1 MLPIAFQTSKFI
13 PPQSPGKRQT
23 IMRSIRIYITTLV
36 LITTTLWAE
45 QKPNIILI
53 ISDDQGYAD
62 ISAAGIRDDVSTPH
76 LDRLASQGTR
86 FRHAYASSPICN
98 TSRCGII
105 TGAYQQRF
113 GMQWYGGPG
122 ISDWENPTMAELLK
136 KAGYTNG
143 YVGKVHYGSPNGPGA
158 RNFPLEHGFDEF
170 FGSENARIHYMVH
183 NQKAIEAFDS
193 ARAKNPEPSNSWG
206 MGPFRDGLKEVDI
219 EGMST
224 EIFGSKARDFISRN
238 QDNPFFLY
246 LSFNA
251 VHNFTHQLPKEYL
264 DKHGLEDYGD
274 WDPAEEPYLDW
285 YYRSRRPNNPNGRAH
300 YLGQLH
306 YLDQEVGRLV
316 KHVDDLGIRDDT
328 LIIYMGDNGGSR
340 PIYAENTPL
349 RGSKFTLYEGGTRV
363 PLIISQPGTLPES
376 RISDNVVSAFDLL
389 PTMLSVAGQSI
400 PEFADGIDLL
410 PLLNGKEPKLQHD
423 ALHWKTADEWS
434 VRQGDWKLHTVHGEG
449 AAPVE
454 KVELE
459 QGVFLRNLI
468 TDPSESINFAKQ
480 HPEILV
486 NLNRLHETWVATLPA
501 SMSNVPSATEWAEAP
516 KEK

>member
-1 MLPIAFQTSKFI
+1 MTSPLKSVLFLSLIALLLQGCGNKESSK
-13 PPQSPGKRQT
+13 PG
-23 IMRSIRIYITTLV
+23 SGS
-36 LITTTLWAE
+36 A
-45 QKPNIILI
+45 KPNIILI

-62 ISAAGIRDDVSTPH
+62 LSVAGIRDDVSTPNI
-76 LDRLASQGTR
+76 DRLASQGTR
-86 FRHAYASSPICN
+86 FTHAYASSPICN

-122 ISDWENPTMAELLK
+122 ISEWENPTMAELLK
-136 KAGYTNG
+136 KAGYTTG
-143 YVGKVHYGSPNGPGA
+143 YVGKVHYGSPNGPGT

-170 FGSENARIHYMVH
+170 FGTENARIHYMIH
-183 NQKAIEAFDS
+183 NQEAIDSFDA

-206 MGPFRDGLKEVDI
+206 MGPFRDGLEEVDM

-224 EIFGSKARDFISRN
+224 EIFGSKARDIISRN
-238 QDNPFFLY
+238 QDKPFFLY

-251 VHNFTHQLPKEYL
+251 VHNFTHQLPQEYL
-264 DKHGLEDYGD
+264 DQNGLEDYGD
-274 WDPAEEPYLDW
+274 WDPAAEPYLDW
-285 YYRSRRPNNPNGRAH
+285 YYRSRRPNNPDGRAH

-306 YLDQEVGRLV
+306 YLDQEVGRVLD
-316 KHVDDLGIRDDT
+316 HVDELGIRDNT

-363 PLIISQPGTLPES
+363 PLIISQPGSLPGN
-376 RISDNVVSAFDLL
+376 RVSDNIVSAFDLL
-389 PTMLSVAGQSI
+389 PTMLSVAGEPI
-400 PEFADGIDLL
+400 PDFTDGINLL
-410 PLLNGKEPKLQHD
+410 PLLSGKEPKLEHD

-459 QGVFLRNLI
+459 QGIFLRNLRI
-468 TDPSESINFAKQ
+468 DPSESKNFSSQ
-480 HPEILV
+480 YPEILAE
-486 NLNRLHETWVATLPA
+486 LDQLHKIWVSTLPA

>member
-1 MLPIAFQTSKFI
+1 MPH
-13 PPQSPGKRQT
+13 
-23 IMRSIRIYITTLV
+23 SIIRL
-36 LITTTLWAE
+36 LILSLSLFSLTVSAE
-45 QKPNIILI
+45 EKPNIILI

-62 ISAAGIRDDVSTPH
+62 LSAMGIRDDVSTPN
-76 LDRLASQGTR
+76 LDRLASEGTR

-105 TGAYQQRF
+105 TGVYQQRF

-122 ISDWENPTMAELLK
+122 ITDWENPTMAELLK
-136 KAGYTNG
+136 RAGYTNG
-143 YVGKVHYGSPNGPGA
+143 YVGKVHYGSPNGPGT

-170 FGSENARIHYMVH
+170 FGSENARIHYLIH
-183 NQKAIEAFDS
+183 NQDAIDAFDA

-206 MGPFRDGLKEVDI
+206 MGPFRDGKKEVDM

-224 EIFGSKARDFISRN
+224 EIFGDKARDFINRN
-238 QDNPFFLY
+238 QEKPFFLY

-251 VHNFTHQLPKEYL
+251 VHNFTHQLPQEYL

-274 WDPAEEPYLDW
+274 WDPTAEPYLDW
-285 YYRSRRPNNPNGRAH
+285 YYRSRRPNNPDGRSH

-316 KHVDDLGIRDDT
+316 DHVNALGIRENT

-363 PLIISQPGTLPES
+363 PLIISQPGSLPED

-389 PTMLSVAGQSI
+389 PTMLSVAGEDV
-400 PEFADGIDLL
+400 PEFADGIDLI
-410 PLLNGKEPKLQHD
+410 PLLKGNTPELQHD
-423 ALHWKTADEWS
+423 VLHWKTADEWS

-459 QGVFLRNLI
+459 QGVFLRNLR
-468 TDPSESINFAKQ
+468 TDPSERINFAQ
-480 HPEILV
+480 QNPEILAK
-486 NLNRLHETWVATLPA
+486 LEGFHQAWIATLPK
-501 SMSNVPSATEWAEAP
+501 SLSNVPSATEWAEAP

>member
-1 MLPIAFQTSKFI
+1 
-13 PPQSPGKRQT
+13 
-23 IMRSIRIYITTLV
+23 
-36 LITTTLWAE
+36 
-45 QKPNIILI
+45 
-53 ISDDQGYAD
+53 
-62 ISAAGIRDDVSTPH
+62 
-76 LDRLASQGTR
+76 
-86 FRHAYASSPICN
+86 
-98 TSRCGII
+98 
-105 TGAYQQRF
+105 
-113 GMQWYGGPG
+113 
-122 ISDWENPTMAELLK
+122 
-136 KAGYTNG
+136 
-143 YVGKVHYGSPNGPGA
+143 
-158 RNFPLEHGFDEF
+158 
-170 FGSENARIHYMVH
+170 
-183 NQKAIEAFDS
+183 
-193 ARAKNPEPSNSWG
+193 
-206 MGPFRDGLKEVDI
+206 
-219 EGMST
+219 
-224 EIFGSKARDFISRN
+224 
-238 QDNPFFLY
+238 
-246 LSFNA
+246 
-251 VHNFTHQLPKEYL
+251 
-264 DKHGLEDYGD
+264 
-274 WDPAEEPYLDW
+274 
-285 YYRSRRPNNPNGRAH
+285 
-300 YLGQLH
+300 
-306 YLDQEVGRLV
+306 
-316 KHVDDLGIRDDT
+316 LGIRDDT

-376 RISDNVVSAFDLL
+376 RVSDNVVSAFDLL